1 MTWYNDEEVITPPVK
16 EEIVK
21 TDPVVTTTPE
31 QEDPVI
37 PPAPEDPD
45 KPLIDMMRLLLGN
58 IDEETLPDEV
68 IKTFLDMEKLKLNYP
83 EDKSKL
89 PLLKYNVLI
98 QLVRWL
104 MMQEVSSGNASISSR
119 LEKIGDETI
128 EIRGGSS
135 YAQWAQFLDWLLA
148 HPDYVDSDLDAYGR
162 MVIIGGVRVDEYN
175 RVKMNKNSN
184 GPFDVQGITPMS
196 GLKDQPRRYPRRSY

>member
-1 MTWYNDEEVITPPVK
+1 MAWYEDEEIIPSPPNH
-16 EEIVK
+16 
-21 TDPVVTTTPE
+21 DGVVDTPE
-31 QEDPVI
+31 EPPREDPV
-37 PPAPEDPD
+37 PPAPDPD
-45 KPLIDMMRLLLGN
+45 QPLIDIMRLLLGN

-83 EDKSKL
+83 AEPDKL
-89 PLLKYNVLI
+89 PLLKYNVLV

-135 YAQWAQFLDWLLA
+135 YAQWKDFLDWLLA

-162 MVIIGGVRVDEYN
+162 MIIIGGVRVDEYN
-175 RVKMNKNSN
+175 RVKMHGNSN
-184 GPFDVQGITPMS
+184 GPFDVQGVTPMS
-196 GLKDQPRRYPRRSY
+196 GLRDQPRRYPRRRSY